1 MIYFYFRA
9 LSVARL
15 NWSANR
21 ANNNKIDLD
30 EDEAKE
36 RKTGDTF
43 NPNKEPFSITI
54 TTPEGNR
61 RSTKDVEKRMNAV
74 MPTMQAASLQTDRR
88 GSPVTPNR
96 ANTPTNLAESSA
108 YGASPVE
115 TPICSP
121 DLSSSHLP
129 STDNSKTLTPGGTSA
144 VSPATIRP
152 KLGQLKG
159 QTSTSL
165 DSSRTLDGNDT
176 FDYSTDN
183 YLSDISCDI
192 PE

>member
-1 MIYFYFRA
+1 MIHFYFRA

-15 NWSANR
+15 NWSANK

-54 TTPEGNR
+54 TTPEGKR

-96 ANTPTNLAESSA
+96 ANTPTNQAE
-108 YGASPVE
+108 
-115 TPICSP
+115 SP
-121 DLSSSHLP
+121 DLSSSRLT